1 MALILT
7 NEPRMPLA
15 GLDITEMLLWG
26 FVLMVLLVAMVC
38 VVMWARRKMKAGP
51 VGEEAFSIK
60 QLERLR
66 ESGQLTD
73 EEFRQLRLIALGLS
87 TDRTPAQDQHAPSG
101 DGQQDDQGRP
111 GRASP
116 SEHETE

>member
-1 MALILT
+1 MLLATSQDMAEL
-7 NEPRMPLA
+7 
-15 GLDITEMLLWG
+15 LLWG
-26 FVLMVLLVAMVC
+26 VVLIGLLVALGC
-38 VVMWARRKMKAGP
+38 VVMWVRRKMKASP
-51 VGEEAFSIK
+51 ASEEAFSIK